1 MPEEIKV
8 DAEKFDK
15 ILGRMMASKPLSK
28 EEISTRIK
36 TERDAK
42 KAAAFARHR
51 QRKAAKKLG
60 Q

>member
-28 EEISTRIK
+28 AEISTRVQ
-36 TERDAK
+36 TEREAK
-42 KAAAFARHR
+42 KKRAYQEYKKRR
-51 QRKAAKKLG
+51 QAKKIG